1 MSLKP
6 YVHEKVFKTKF
17 IHIRGGDGGGVMKER
32 LSEETIAMRV
42 VKELNDGDYV
52 NLGFGIP
59 LKCSLFIP
67 PEKEIYFH
75 AEQGVMGYTRTLTV
89 EEWSEADLDYV
100 DAGGRFIPPS
110 SPGMS
115 VFDIATS
122 FDMILGG
129 HLDCSVM
136 GALEVSEK
144 GDLANWTSG
153 SAETG
158 GIGGSMDLA
167 AGARKVI
174 IAMTH
179 TTRSNSPKIVNQ
191 CRLPLTATQ
200 CVDLIVT
207 DLAVIDVIPKGLL
220 IKEVAPGWS
229 VDEIQ
234 ALTEP
239 RLILSPELKEI
250 EL

>member
-1 MSLKP
+1 
-6 YVHEKVFKTKF
+6 
-17 IHIRGGDGGGVMKER
+17 MKER

-59 LKCSLFIP
+59 LQCSQFIP
-67 PEKEIYFH
+67 EEKEIYFH
-75 AEQGVMGYTRTLTV
+75 AEQGVIGYTRTLTG

-100 DAGGRFIPPS
+100 DAGGRFIPAS
-110 SPGMS
+110 SPGMA
-115 VFDIATS
+115 VFDMDTS
-122 FDMILGG
+122 FDIILGG

-144 GDLANWTSG
+144 GDLANWASG

-167 AGARKVI
+167 AGAKKVI
-174 IAMTH
+174 VAMTH
-179 TTRSNSPKIVNQ
+179 TTRQGASKLVRT
-191 CRLPLTATQ
+191 CKLPLTAKR
-200 CVDLIVT
+200 CVSLVVT
-207 DLAVIDVIPKGLL
+207 DLAVIEVTPQGLL
-220 IKEVAPGWS
+220 IKEFAPGWTI
-229 VDEIQ
+229 DEIQ
-234 ALTEP
+234 ELTEP
-239 RLILSPELKEI
+239 TLILSPELREI

>member
-1 MSLKP
+1 
-6 YVHEKVFKTKF
+6 
-17 IHIRGGDGGGVMKER
+17 MKER
-32 LSEETIAMRV
+32 LSEETIALRV

-59 LKCSLFIP
+59 LKCTLFIP
-67 PEKEIYFH
+67 EDKEIYFH
-75 AEQGVMGYTRTLTV
+75 AEQGVTGYTRTLLQ
-89 EEWSEADLDYV
+89 EEWLTADLDYV

-115 VFDIATS
+115 VFDIDTS
-122 FDMILGG
+122 FDMIIGG

-136 GALEVSEK
+136 GGLEVSEK
-144 GDLANWTSG
+144 GDLANWTYG
-153 SAETG
+153 SVETG

-167 AGARKVI
+167 VGAKKVI

-179 TTRSNSPKIVNQ
+179 TTKKGDPKIVRE
-191 CRLPLTATQ
+191 CKLPLTAKA

-207 DLAVIDVIPKGLL
+207 DLSVIEVTPEGLL
-220 IKEVAPGWS
+220 IKEFAPGWK

-239 RLILSPELKEI
+239 RLIVSPEIKEMEI
-250 EL
+250 